1 MRVTQDMRFG
11 FVDENGIGT
20 IINRRGSAHARWSIP
35 WGLPYRE
42 LSRDYAVAARVHDST
57 TGQPIVI
64 AAGIGDA
71 GTESAGEFLSNPN
84 YFDALVKQAPSNWPS
99 MNMEVVIE
107 AVVDGRQKIHV
118 KPGIRARMF
127 TVRWASS
134 SNFWR
139 QIVKHREFLKQATI
153 TAASVASTSQLNA
166 SDTLNASSATASKPI
181 ARRTLGKTGEQL
193 SIIGFG
199 GIVVMDEES
208 GAVANIVA
216 EAVDRG
222 INYFDVAP
230 SYGNAQERLGPALAP
245 YRNKCFLACKTKDRM
260 KDGSQAQLE
269 ESLRLL
275 RTDHL
280 DLYQFHE
287 LTEMSD
293 LDKVLGP
300 GGAIETMEAAKKEGK
315 IRFIG
320 FSAHSV
326 ETALAAMD
334 RYNFDTVLFPVN
346 WVLFT
351 QANFGPQILKRA
363 QEKKMG
369 ILALK
374 GMAKTVWTA
383 DQQEN
388 HSQPKCWYQSA
399 SFPEEASLGLRWTLG
414 HPITAAIPPGDERYF
429 RLAMDVAQ
437 NYKPLEAEEEQALLN
452 GGHGVEPIF
461 HLGNDV

>member
-1 MRVTQDMRFG
+1 MKR
-11 FVDENGIGT
+11 
-20 IINRRGSAHARWSIP
+20 
-35 WGLPYRE
+35 
-42 LSRDYAVAARVHDST
+42 
-57 TGQPIVI
+57 
-64 AAGIGDA
+64 
-71 GTESAGEFLSNPN
+71 
-84 YFDALVKQAPSNWPS
+84 
-99 MNMEVVIE
+99 
-107 AVVDGRQKIHV
+107 
-118 KPGIRARMF
+118 
-127 TVRWASS
+127 
-134 SNFWR
+134 
-139 QIVKHREFLKQATI
+139 REFLKQAAI
-153 TAASVASTSQLNA
+153 TAAAVASTSQMNA
-166 SDTLNASSATASKPI
+166 SAATPANPI

-199 GIVVMDEES
+199 GIVVMDEET
-208 GAVANIVA
+208 GAASNIVA

-245 YRNKCFLACKTKDRM
+245 YRNKCFLACKTDGRM
-260 KDGSQAQLE
+260 KDDSRAQLE

-275 RTDHL
+275 KTDHV
-280 DLYQFHE
+280 DLYQFHA
-287 LTEMSD
+287 LTKMTD

-300 GGAIETMEAAKKEGK
+300 GGAMETMEAAKKEGK

-320 FSAHSV
+320 FSVHSA

-334 RYNFDTVLFPVN
+334 RYHFDTVLFPVN

-351 QANFGPQILKRA
+351 QANFGPQILQRA
-363 QEKKMG
+363 QEKKIG

-383 DQQEN
+383 DQRQN
-388 HSQPKCWYQSA
+388 HPQPKCWYQPA
-399 SFPEEASLGLRWTLG
+399 GFPDEASLGLRWTLG

-437 NYKPLEAEEEQALLN
+437 NYKPLEAHEEQALLS